1 MSKKNGKKS
10 SAKDFQKD
18 LKDVAQSVWL
28 AGLGALS
35 AAEEEGS
42 KLFKKLV
49 ARGQEFEQKN
59 RPWVEEAA
67 QKARTRFEET
77 AEAVKSN
84 LGSAVEEAGKA
95 VDDKITS
102 TLERLGVPSKDEI
115 ARLTRRVEELN
126 AKLEALGGGK
136 PAPAKKPAAK
146 KAAAPAAEPGPAKAA
161 AKKAATKAA
170 AKPATKPTTKK
181 TPAA

>member
-10 SAKDFQKD
+10 SGKDFQKD
-18 LKDVAQSVWL
+18 LKDAAQSVWL

-49 ARGQEFEQKN
+49 ARGQQFEEKN

-67 QKARTRFEET
+67 QRARVRFEEG
-77 AEAVKSN
+77 AEAAKSK
-84 LGSAVEEAGKA
+84 LGTVVEDASKA
-95 VDDKITS
+95 VDDQVTS

-115 ARLTRRVEELN
+115 HRLAKRVEDLT
-126 AKLEALGGGK
+126 AKLEALSAKAAQK
-136 PAPAKKPAAK
+136 PPAKAAKKEPVAKAAAPGKAAARKPAAK
-146 KAAAPAAEPGPAKAA
+146 K
-161 AKKAATKAA
+161 
-170 AKPATKPTTKK
+170 
-181 TPAA
+181 TPDA